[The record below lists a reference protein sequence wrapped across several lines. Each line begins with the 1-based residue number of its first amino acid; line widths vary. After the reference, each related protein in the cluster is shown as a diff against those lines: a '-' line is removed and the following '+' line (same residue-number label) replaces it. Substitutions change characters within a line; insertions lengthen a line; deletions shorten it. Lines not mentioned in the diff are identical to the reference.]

1 MSVHSQNISN
11 YSNKP
16 AYKSIIL
23 RRSGNNFDF
32 TLNLLSK
39 WLQIALLGLPPAS
52 EKILMISNGD
62 SGSLPGWK
70 LTGAPVESWAL
81 ALATIDFLSKSEII
95 VQLYVVCNSFC
106 RKIFHKL
113 IIKIFVHT

>member
-1 MSVHSQNISN
+1 MASRCLYSQNISN

-16 AYKSIIL
+16 AKWYKRMIL
-23 RRSGNNFDF
+23 RRPGNFNF

-39 WLQIALLGLPPAS
+39 WLQIALFGLPPAS

-95 VQLYVVCNSFC
+95 LFNYMC
-106 RKIFHKL
+106 
-113 IIKIFVHT
+113 